1 MLVKSLQKEDH
12 IVDLTRVFGIL
23 WDTHLR
29 LNASKCTFRVSSRK
43 FLGHMVS
50 RKGIKA
56 NSDQIAALMELAEP
70 QNAKQVQRL
79 TWMIEAIGCFISKSA
94 DRCRPFFKL
103 LGRRRQFLWDDEC
116 SVAFQD
122 IKSYLS
128 STPCRSIPI
137 PGEPLF
143 LYLVMSDH
151 AVSAVLVQE
160 DKQEQKLIFF
170 VSKVID
176 ETELRYLPLE
186 KVALAFSR

>member
-23 WDTHLR
+23 RDTHLR

-43 FLGHMVS
+43 FFGHMVS

-56 NSDQIAALMELAEP
+56 NSDQIVALMELAEP

-79 TWMIEAIGCFISKSA
+79 TGMIAAIGCFISKSA
-94 DRCRPFFKL
+94 DRCRPFFRL

-116 SVAFQD
+116 SAAFQD

-128 STPCRSIPI
+128 SAPCCSIPI

-143 LYLVMSDH
+143 LYLVMS
-151 AVSAVLVQE
+151 AMQLVLYWFKKT
-160 DKQEQKLIFF
+160 DRSRSL
-170 VSKVID
+170 
-176 ETELRYLPLE
+176 
-186 KVALAFSR
+186 FSL